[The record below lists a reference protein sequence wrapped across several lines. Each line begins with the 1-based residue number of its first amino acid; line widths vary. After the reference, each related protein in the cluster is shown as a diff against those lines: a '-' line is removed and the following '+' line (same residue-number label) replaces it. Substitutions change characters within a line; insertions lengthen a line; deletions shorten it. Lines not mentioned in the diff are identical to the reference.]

1 MANYLNNVPP
11 YCAPFDCS
19 DIYQFSTLMPELSFI
34 RLGDDIFNPQ
44 PDTINDGFRKI
55 NANFGAINY
64 VLRHFTGTYGKYRQN
79 VAVTY
84 SLSTFDIDALSAQP
98 MEVGDVLYFTTSS
111 ADYPSG
117 RWNYAMAVSGGASEA
132 LGVVSY
138 VSCDCF
144 TLTINGY
151 LSGSFTSPLLP
162 GATYYLDPWNPG
174 KPTLVNPTTH
184 HHVSKPLFTAISNY
198 EAVVDIKRGVL
209 VANFSVW

>member
-19 DIYQFSTLMPELSFI
+19 DIYQFSTLMPQLSYI

-55 NANFGAINY
+55 NANLEAVDY
-64 VLRHFTGTYGKYRQN
+64 VLRHFTGTYGKWRQN

-84 SLSTFDIDALSAQP
+84 SLSTFDHDALTARHV
-98 MEVGDVLYFTTSS
+98 EVGDTLYFTTSTQ
-111 ADYPSG
+111 DYPVG
-117 RWNYAMAVSGGASEA
+117 RWNYARAVSGATSEA

-138 VSCDCF
+138 VTCDCF

-151 LSGSFTSPLLP
+151 LSGAFTSSLLP

-174 KPTLVNPTTH
+174 RFTLANPTTH
-184 HHVSKPLFTAISNY
+184 NHVSKPLFTAISND
-198 EAVVDIKRGVL
+198 EVIVDIKRGVL
-209 VANFSVW
+209 VANYSDW